1 MNKYGR
7 LKLMLYLCLRGTI
20 WQYHTWDVYSLLKN
34 TFMYTCILCMK
45 IPFWYILCFT
55 VNLPTLHLTATCNCG
70 RLSHVGSP
78 TCCLHQMLPVY
89 LLSAAHNHHHH
100 QNHFPPCN
108 QHRYYCQHI
117 IMKFNMGIIA
127 KAIS

>member
-1 MNKYGR
+1 MF
-7 LKLMLYLCLRGTI
+7 L
-20 WQYHTWDVYSLLKN
+20 VYSSGASMMEVSDIRQLWPKTSHLLKN
-34 TFMYTCILCMK
+34 TFMYTCILCIK
-45 IPFWYILCFT
+45 ILFWFILCFT

-89 LLSAAHNHHHH
+89 LLSAAHDHHHH
-100 QNHFPPCN
+100 QNHLPPCN
-108 QHRYYCQHI
+108 QHHYYYQHI